1 LGERATVEW
10 PLRRFYAFARPDEVA
25 SVGSVDDP
33 WICGRRCEEI

>member
-25 SVGSVDDP
+25 NVGSSSTQIQKRSADK
-33 WICGRRCEEI
+33 I